1 MDIISISFFFIG
13 CFLFSY
19 LERHFSFAYFRWFFI
34 IPFCILIAF
43 RSLDVPD
50 TEIYVNYY
58 LLEDTD
64 FSYFSNYGFEIGF
77 QFLTKL
83 IKSIIG
89 DNYQLYFA
97 LITLI
102 NSILIFNAV
111 KRINQLHQDEY
122 KGLSNSAVV
131 PTTES
136 ARFFS
141 IILLTLYV
149 AFFGL
154 YFNSIVLRVGIAFS
168 LVIFAVSYALKIDKK
183 PADYIAVFLFVIL
196 SVLFHSTA
204 ILGFIIILIIFF
216 SKEQSF
222 KFYFILLSIIAVFY
236 FLNLTSRLGGVIFNI
251 IASLNAFTLLSDKLS
266 NYGGAQSLFAA
277 EGISIKFVFYW
288 FMSFVLLF
296 NDNHSKLYYKLF
308 NVYLVGLAVFALMR
322 SVLLVERVTD
332 YFLLFSFLL
341 FYLFLSQK
349 TGLKFWMYYIGIIL
363 IQLVFVLRIINRNII

>member
-1 MDIISISFFFIG
+1 M
-13 CFLFSY
+13 
-19 LERHFSFAYFRWFFI
+19 
-34 IPFCILIAF
+34 IAF

-50 TEIYVNYY
+50 TDVYMNYFMMEDAD
-58 LLEDTD
+58 LLYYND
-64 FSYFSNYGFEIGF
+64 YGFEIGF

-83 IKSIIG
+83 IKLVVS
-89 DNYQLYFA
+89 DNYQFYFA

-102 NSILIFNAV
+102 NLVLIFNAV
-111 KRINQLHQDEY
+111 KRINKLHQEEY
-122 KGLSNSAVV
+122 KVLSDSDVS

-136 ARFFS
+136 TGFFS

-168 LVIFAVSYALKIDKK
+168 LVVFAVSYALKKNKK
-183 PADYIAVFLFVIL
+183 PVDYIVILLFLIL

-204 ILGFIIILIIFF
+204 ILGFIIILIILF
-216 SKEQSF
+216 SKKHSF
-222 KFYFILLSIIAVFY
+222 KFYFILLSIIAGFY
-236 FLNLTSRLGGVIFNI
+236 FLNLTSRLGGVVFNI

-266 NYGGAQSLFAA
+266 NYGGTQSLFAA

-288 FMSFVLLF
+288 FMSFVLLL
-296 NDNHSKLYYKLF
+296 NDNQSKLYYKLF
-308 NVYLVGLAVFALMR
+308 NVYLVGLAVFALLR

-332 YFLLFSFLL
+332 YFLLFSFVL

-349 TGLKFWMYYIGIIL
+349 EGVKFWMFYIGIVL
-363 IQLVFVLRIINRNII
+363 VQLVFVLRIINRNII